1 MLKPFLPIA
10 IFGSFLVVASVI
22 GFSLWQILFGIEK
35 INDSTKDAA
44 ATQTEQQSAHKQFG
58 GSGLPPSYSNP
69 TEEAVAEYTKWL
81 AVFTAFLVLATIG
94 LFVSGE
100 RMAKISKFSA
110 DAANRSAEIAER
122 ALIAGQRAFVSVSFE
137 PSAGKS
143 VETNKI
149 TTWNFTPIWWNS
161 GDTPTRNMQNHI
173 NIKLFDGSL
182 PNDWGFPDLW
192 AANIAV
198 EDRLP
203 VPLGRAPK
211 GTVRGQAVGV
221 SVDQMK
227 EVIAGT
233 KRLYM
238 WGWAS
243 YNDVFPRTMLHVTR
257 FAVQIVA
264 GGDPTDNGKT
274 SVIFHF
280 ARKYNCSDEECEHQ
294 GYPASWTPP
303 EMSQ

>member
-1 MLKPFLPIA
+1 M
-10 IFGSFLVVASVI
+10 
-22 GFSLWQILFGIEK
+22 
-35 INDSTKDAA
+35 
-44 ATQTEQQSAHKQFG
+44 
-58 GSGLPPSYSNP
+58 PPSHSNP
-69 TEEAVAEYTKWL
+69 TEEAIAEYTKWL

-137 PSAGKS
+137 PSASKS

-149 TTWNFTPIWWNS
+149 TTWNFTPIWWNA

-192 AANIAV
+192 ATNIAV

-203 VPLGRAPK
+203 VPLGCAPK

-233 KRLYM
+233 KWLYM

-243 YNDVFPRTMLHVTR
+243 YSDVFPGTMLHVTR
-257 FAVQIVA
+257 FAVQIAA

-274 SVIFHF
+274 SVTFHF